1 MHKFKLLFYSLP
13 ISLVFL
19 SCVNE
24 KYVSS
29 DFKKSN
35 NNKHIGIINPASKVD
50 FIEEKNEFKVDD
62 ELSNKASKV
71 LYHSISEMTGYQK
84 SKKEIIVDIPTLD
97 ILYKELFNLETLL
110 VQAPSRKD
118 RNRLIKSYN
127 LSESLLNVLEENEV
141 DQLIIAY
148 QLGFTRTKPN
158 YRTQTAKGVGVG
170 LLTLGV
176 YVPMPIKYSS
186 KVYVWTIDSETK
198 KIVFHNK
205 NLSYVEPLDSKEISN
220 QICNLFEGFYT
231 YKSQNGSCYHY

>member
-1 MHKFKLLFYSLP
+1 MHKFRPLFYALPILLFF
-13 ISLVFL
+13 I
-19 SCVNE
+19 CCINE
-24 KYVSS
+24 KYISS
-29 DFKKSN
+29 DFKKLN
-35 NNKHIGIINPASKVD
+35 NNKHIGILSPASKVD

-62 ELSNKASKV
+62 ELSDKASKV
-71 LYHSISEMTGYQK
+71 VYHSISEMAGYQK
-84 SKKEIIVDIPTLD
+84 SKEEVIVDFATLD

-127 LSESLLNVLEENEV
+127 LSETMLNIIEENKV

-148 QLGFTRTKPN
+148 QLGFTRSKPN
-158 YRTQTAKGVGVG
+158 YRTQTAKGIGVG

-176 YVPMPIKYSS
+176 YTPIPIKYSS
-186 KVYVWTIDSETK
+186 KIYVWTIDSQTK

-205 NLSYVEPLDSKEISN
+205 NLSYIEPLNSKEISN

-231 YKSQNGSCYHY
+231 YKSQNSSCFHY